1 MAVLVEHDKRKH
13 EILEKALGLFM
24 EEGYEDVTYQKI
36 ADRCGITR
44 TTLYIY
50 FKNKREIFI
59 WSIKQL
65 TQLIEQN
72 LLQILEDTS
81 LSASDCLKKM
91 CMHIIDECEANQ
103 QLFIVLLDYLLQL
116 QKSGGDCAKRVRR
129 RTVRLKHLMSTILI
143 RGMQDGQFKQQ
154 RVTDINNV
162 IYNLMQSAILNLAV
176 LSQTK
181 LDEIRSSIC
190 FIIDSITVTQEN

>member
-1 MAVLVEHDKRKH
+1 MAVLVEHDKRKR
-13 EILEKALGLFM
+13 EILEKALTLFM

-65 TQLIEQN
+65 TQSIEQN
-72 LLQILEDTS
+72 LLSTLDDTS
-81 LSASDCLKKM
+81 LSAPECLKKM
-91 CMHIIDECEANQ
+91 CMHIIDESEANP
-103 QLFIVLLDYLLQL
+103 QLFKVLLDYLLQL
-116 QKSGGDCAKRVRR
+116 QKSGVDCAKRVRR
-129 RTVRLKHLMSTILI
+129 RTLRLEHLMSTVLI
-143 RGMQDGQFKQQ
+143 RGMQEGQFIQV
-154 RVTDINNV
+154 RVTEINTI
-162 IYNLMQSAILNLAV
+162 IYNLIQSAILNLAV

-190 FIIDSITVTQEN
+190 FVIDSISRS

>member
-1 MAVLVEHDKRKH
+1 MAVLVEHDKRKR
-13 EILEKALGLFM
+13 EILEKALTLFM

-65 TQLIEQN
+65 TQSIEQN
-72 LLQILEDTS
+72 LLATLDDTS
-81 LSASDCLKKM
+81 LSAPECLKKM
-91 CMHIIDECEANQ
+91 CMHIIDESEANP
-103 QLFIVLLDYLLQL
+103 QLFKVLLDYLLQL
-116 QKSGGDCAKRVRR
+116 QKSGVDCAKRVRR
-129 RTVRLKHLMSTILI
+129 RTLRLEHLMSTVLI
-143 RGMQDGQFKQQ
+143 RGMQEGQFAQV
-154 RVTDINNV
+154 RVTEINTI
-162 IYNLMQSAILNLAV
+162 IYNLIQSAILNLAV

-190 FIIDSITVTQEN
+190 FVIDSISRS

>member
-1 MAVLVEHDKRKH
+1 MAVLVEHDKRKR
-13 EILEKALGLFM
+13 EILEKALTLFM

-65 TQLIEQN
+65 TQSIEQN
-72 LLQILEDTS
+72 LLATLADTS
-81 LSASDCLKKM
+81 LSAPECLKKM
-91 CMHIIDECEANQ
+91 CMHIIDESEANP
-103 QLFIVLLDYLLQL
+103 QLFKVLLDYLLQL
-116 QKSGGDCAKRVRR
+116 QKSGVDCAKRVRR
-129 RTVRLKHLMSTILI
+129 RTLRLEHLMSTVLI
-143 RGMQDGQFKQQ
+143 RGIQEGQFTQV
-154 RVTDINNV
+154 RVIEINTI
-162 IYNLMQSAILNLAV
+162 IYNLIQSAILNLAV

-190 FIIDSITVTQEN
+190 FVIDSISRS

>member
-1 MAVLVEHDKRKH
+1 MAVLVEHDKRKR
-13 EILEKALGLFM
+13 EILEKALTLFM

-65 TQLIEQN
+65 TQSIEQN
-72 LLQILEDTS
+72 LLATLDVTS
-81 LSASDCLKKM
+81 LSAPECLKKM
-91 CMHIIDECEANQ
+91 CMHIIDESEANP
-103 QLFIVLLDYLLQL
+103 QLFKVLLDYLLQL
-116 QKSGGDCAKRVRR
+116 QKSGVDCAKRVRR
-129 RTVRLKHLMSTILI
+129 RTLRLEHLMSTVLI
-143 RGMQDGQFKQQ
+143 RGMQEGQFIQV
-154 RVTDINNV
+154 RVTEINTI
-162 IYNLMQSAILNLAV
+162 IYNLIQSAILNLAV

-190 FIIDSITVTQEN
+190 FVIDSISRS

>member
-1 MAVLVEHDKRKH
+1 MAVLVEHDKRKR
-13 EILEKALGLFM
+13 EILEKALTLFM

-65 TQLIEQN
+65 TQSIEQN
-72 LLQILEDTS
+72 LLATLDDTS
-81 LSASDCLKKM
+81 LSAPECLKKM
-91 CMHIIDECEANQ
+91 CMPIIDESEANP
-103 QLFIVLLDYLLQL
+103 QLFKVLLDYLLQL
-116 QKSGGDCAKRVRR
+116 QKSGVDCAKRVRR
-129 RTVRLKHLMSTILI
+129 RTLRLEHLMSTVLI
-143 RGMQDGQFKQQ
+143 RGMQEGQFIQV
-154 RVTDINNV
+154 RVTEINTI
-162 IYNLMQSAILNLAV
+162 IYNLIQSAILNLAV

-190 FIIDSITVTQEN
+190 FVIDSISRS

>member
-1 MAVLVEHDKRKH
+1 MAVLVEHDKRKR
-13 EILEKALGLFM
+13 EILEKALTLFM

-65 TQLIEQN
+65 TQSIEQN
-72 LLQILEDTS
+72 LLSTLDDTS
-81 LSASDCLKKM
+81 LSAPECLKKM
-91 CMHIIDECEANQ
+91 CMHIIDESEANP
-103 QLFIVLLDYLLQL
+103 QLFKVLLDYLLQL
-116 QKSGGDCAKRVRR
+116 QKSGVDCAKRVRR
-129 RTVRLKHLMSTILI
+129 RTLRLEHLMSTVLI
-143 RGMQDGQFKQQ
+143 RGMQEGQFAQV
-154 RVTDINNV
+154 RVTEINTI
-162 IYNLMQSAILNLAV
+162 IYNLIQSAILNLAV

-190 FIIDSITVTQEN
+190 FVIDSISRS

>member
-1 MAVLVEHDKRKH
+1 MAVLVEHDKRKR
-13 EILEKALGLFM
+13 EILEKALTLFM

-65 TQLIEQN
+65 TQSIEQN
-72 LLQILEDTS
+72 LLATLDDTS
-81 LSASDCLKKM
+81 LSAPECLKKM
-91 CMHIIDECEANQ
+91 CMHIIDESEANP
-103 QLFIVLLDYLLQL
+103 QLFKVLLDYLLQL
-116 QKSGGDCAKRVRR
+116 QKSGVDCAKRVRR
-129 RTVRLKHLMSTILI
+129 RTLRLEHLMSTVLI
-143 RGMQDGQFKQQ
+143 RGIQEGQFTQV
-154 RVTDINNV
+154 RVTEINTI
-162 IYNLMQSAILNLAV
+162 IYNLIQSAILNLAV

-190 FIIDSITVTQEN
+190 FVIDSISRS

>member
-1 MAVLVEHDKRKH
+1 MAVLVEHDKRKR
-13 EILEKALGLFM
+13 EILEKALTLFM

-65 TQLIEQN
+65 TQSIEQN
-72 LLQILEDTS
+72 LLATLDDTS
-81 LSASDCLKKM
+81 LSAPECLKKM
-91 CMHIIDECEANQ
+91 CMHIIDESEANP
-103 QLFIVLLDYLLQL
+103 QLFKVLLDYLLQL
-116 QKSGGDCAKRVRR
+116 QKSGVDCAKRVRR
-129 RTVRLKHLMSTILI
+129 RTLRLEHLMSTVLI
-143 RGMQDGQFKQQ
+143 RGMQEGQFTQV
-154 RVTDINNV
+154 RVTEINTI
-162 IYNLMQSAILNLAV
+162 IYNLIQSAILNLAV

-190 FIIDSITVTQEN
+190 FVIDSISRS

>member
-1 MAVLVEHDKRKH
+1 MAVLVEHDKRKR
-13 EILEKALGLFM
+13 EILEKALTLFM

-65 TQLIEQN
+65 TQSIEQN
-72 LLQILEDTS
+72 LLATLDDTS
-81 LSASDCLKKM
+81 LSAPECLKKM
-91 CMHIIDECEANQ
+91 CMHIIDESEANP
-103 QLFIVLLDYLLQL
+103 QLFKVLLDYLLQ
-116 QKSGGDCAKRVRR
+116 KSGVDSAKRVRR
-129 RTVRLKHLMSTILI
+129 RTLRLEHLMSTVLI
-143 RGMQDGQFKQQ
+143 RGMQEGQFIQV
-154 RVTDINNV
+154 RVTEINTI
-162 IYNLMQSAILNLAV
+162 IYNLIQSAILNLAV

-190 FIIDSITVTQEN
+190 FVIDSISRS

>member
-1 MAVLVEHDKRKH
+1 MAVLVEHDKRKR
-13 EILEKALGLFM
+13 EILEKALTLFM

-65 TQLIEQN
+65 TQSIEQN
-72 LLQILEDTS
+72 LLATLDDTS
-81 LSASDCLKKM
+81 LSAPECLKKM
-91 CMHIIDECEANQ
+91 CMHIIDESEANP
-103 QLFIVLLDYLLQL
+103 QLFKVLLDYLLQL
-116 QKSGGDCAKRVRR
+116 QKSGVDCAKRVRR
-129 RTVRLKHLMSTILI
+129 RTLRLEHLMSTVLI
-143 RGMQDGQFKQQ
+143 RGMQEGQFIQV
-154 RVTDINNV
+154 RVTEINTI
-162 IYNLMQSAILNLAV
+162 IYNLIQSAILNLAV

-190 FIIDSITVTQEN
+190 FIIDSISRS

>member
-1 MAVLVEHDKRKH
+1 MAVLVEHDKRKR
-13 EILEKALGLFM
+13 EILEKALTLFM

-65 TQLIEQN
+65 TQSIEQN
-72 LLQILEDTS
+72 LLATLADTS
-81 LSASDCLKKM
+81 LSAPECLKKM
-91 CMHIIDECEANQ
+91 CMHIIDESEANP
-103 QLFIVLLDYLLQL
+103 QLFKVLLDYLLQL
-116 QKSGGDCAKRVRR
+116 QKSGVDCAKRVRR
-129 RTVRLKHLMSTILI
+129 RTLRLEHLMSTVLI
-143 RGMQDGQFKQQ
+143 RGIQEGQFTQV
-154 RVTDINNV
+154 RVTEINTI
-162 IYNLMQSAILNLAV
+162 IYNLIQSAILNLAV

-190 FIIDSITVTQEN
+190 FVIDSISRS

>member
-1 MAVLVEHDKRKH
+1 MAVLVEHDKRKR
-13 EILEKALGLFM
+13 EILEKALTLFM

-65 TQLIEQN
+65 TQSIEQN
-72 LLQILEDTS
+72 LLATLDDTS
-81 LSASDCLKKM
+81 LSAPECLKKM
-91 CMHIIDECEANQ
+91 CMHIIDESEANP
-103 QLFIVLLDYLLQL
+103 QLFKVLLDYLLQL
-116 QKSGGDCAKRVRR
+116 QKSGVDCAKRVRR
-129 RTVRLKHLMSTILI
+129 RTLRLEHLMSTVLI
-143 RGMQDGQFKQQ
+143 RGMQEGQFIQV
-154 RVTDINNV
+154 RVTEINTI
-162 IYNLMQSAILNLAV
+162 IYNLIQSAILNLAV

-190 FIIDSITVTQEN
+190 FVIDSISRS

>member
-1 MAVLVEHDKRKH
+1 MAVLVEHDKRKR
-13 EILEKALGLFM
+13 EILEKALTLFM

-50 FKNKREIFI
+50 FKNKREMFI

-65 TQLIEQN
+65 TQSIEQN
-72 LLQILEDTS
+72 LLATLDDTS
-81 LSASDCLKKM
+81 LSAPECLKKM
-91 CMHIIDECEANQ
+91 CMHIIDESEANP
-103 QLFIVLLDYLLQL
+103 QLFKVLLDYLLQL
-116 QKSGGDCAKRVRR
+116 QKSGVDCAKRVRR
-129 RTVRLKHLMSTILI
+129 RTLRLEHLMSTVLI
-143 RGMQDGQFKQQ
+143 RGMQEGQFIQV
-154 RVTDINNV
+154 RVTEINTI
-162 IYNLMQSAILNLAV
+162 IYNLIQSAILNLAV

-190 FIIDSITVTQEN
+190 FVIDSISRS